1 MFSIHPLDFE
11 VHDFSEGEVA
21 NVYRDPS
28 NRFEYVRV
36 ESQDGDV
43 VFIGCAS
50 PGAQNSGKSLTR
62 LKEEVWIHR
71 SRLTDN
77 SLIAACYL
85 G

>member
-11 VHDFSEGEVA
+11 GQDFSEGEVA

-43 VFIGCAS
+43 FCIGCAS
-50 PGAQNSGKSLTR
+50 PGAQNFGTAL
-62 LKEEVWIHR
+62 LDLNEEYGFLDLAR
-71 SRLTDN
+71 A
-77 SLIAACYL
+77 IAR
-85 G
+85 